1 MLVWPLLVGYTHG
14 HLLNLERNG
23 WRAFKI
29 GSYQNNVIT
38 VVVMSEPCISK
49 IPITTTVFL
58 YDAIEELQ
66 QLPITQGIP
75 IFAVINL
82 IYSSR

>member
-1 MLVWPLLVGYTHG
+1 MFLVLVWPLLVVYTHG

-29 GSYQNNVIT
+29 GPYQNNVIT

-49 IPITTTVFL
+49 SAHNYNCFL
-58 YDAIEELQ
+58 YDTKEELQ
-66 QLPITQGIP
+66 QLQVTQGIP
-75 IFAVINL
+75 IFVGIKNN
-82 IYSSR
+82 

>member
-1 MLVWPLLVGYTHG
+1 
-14 HLLNLERNG
+14 
-23 WRAFKI
+23 
-29 GSYQNNVIT
+29 
-38 VVVMSEPCISK
+38 MSEPCISK

>member
-1 MLVWPLLVGYTHG
+1 MLVWPLLVVYTHG
-14 HLLNLERNG
+14 LLLNLERNG

-49 IPITTTVFL
+49 SAHNYNYFL
-58 YDAIEELQ
+58 HDTKEELQ
-66 QLPITQGIP
+66 LYGTATSNSKQDLR
-75 IFAVINL
+75 N
-82 IYSSR
+82 

>member
-1 MLVWPLLVGYTHG
+1 MFLVLVWSLLVVYTHG
-14 HLLNLERNG
+14 LLLNLERNG

-49 IPITTTVFL
+49 IPITTTVF
-58 YDAIEELQ
+58 YMMRKKNFNYMEQLQ
-66 QLPITQGIP
+66 
-75 IFAVINL
+75 VIQSR
-82 IYSSR
+82 IYEIRG

>member
-1 MLVWPLLVGYTHG
+1 MLVWPLLVVYTHG

-29 GSYQNNVIT
+29 GPYQNNVIA

-58 YDAIEELQ
+58 YDAKEELQ
-66 QLPITQGIP
+66 LYGTATSNSKQDLR
-75 IFAVINL
+75 N
-82 IYSSR
+82 